1 MNRRL
6 KNEQKAD
13 RKRIRQV
20 ERELHRKEK
29 VLAESSE
36 RYGFHLDQTVVQGY
50 GVCDACRR
58 KEAR

>member
-1 MNRRL
+1 VNRRL
-6 KNEQKAD
+6 KSEQKAD
-13 RKRIRQV
+13 RKRMRRL

-29 VLAESSE
+29 ALAEISE

-50 GVCDACRR
+50 GVCEACRR